1 MEERTKNGSSFIQ
14 ELEERLNDIF
24 QDEKPQQAEPPLA
37 PEPANTA
44 ALDSINIVQ
53 GEESRGELLG
63 ELDESN
69 SIMFSHIKDLKS
81 IVLSLEWEL
90 NDETLARFDEE
101 ILKLEDIYPEDV
113 FTLAFARILRFL
125 GRYIRVKGIESEPR
139 SINLLL
145 STYDNLENV
154 LLSRNLPETEKYS
167 LMVENISNYRQWVET
182 QDLTTEKSGETDG
195 PGPAPTNAMPALQVF
210 AGKQEEEEART
221 ESPAPEMAES
231 SSAETSQ
238 AESPSVKVSPEESPS
253 LEISQPEVEISSTS
267 ERSSALD
274 EIELEGEAAQWK
286 RAVEEDSIAASLPF
300 EEEPVAPAGENDP
313 AGPGPFDEIRA
324 DLREKD
330 ILADDKLQAE
340 DVRTEEIPAAEVR
353 ESSIGPVEIKAN
365 ESFDRDDELAPALER
380 IRQEIRNE
388 IMQELRAE
396 IDALREEIRS
406 LTANRN

>member
-101 ILKLEDIYPEDV
+101 ILKLEDIYSEDV

-125 GRYIRVKGIESEPR
+125 GRYIRVKGTESEPR

-145 STYDNLENV
+145 STYDNLETV

-167 LMVENISNYRQWVET
+167 LIVENISNYRQWVET
-182 QDLTTEKSGETDG
+182 QDLTTEKIEEIDG
-195 PGPAPTNAMPALQVF
+195 PGQAPTNAMPVLQVF

-221 ESPAPEMAES
+221 ESPAPEMES

-238 AESPSVKVSPEESPS
+238 AESPSVEVSPEDSPS
-253 LEISQPEVEISSTS
+253 LEISQPEVEISSTA

-286 RAVEEDSIAASLPF
+286 RAVEEDSIAASRPL
-300 EEEPVAPAGENDP
+300 EEEPVAP

-324 DLREKD
+324 DVRKKD
-330 ILADDKLQAE
+330 VLADDKLQAE
-340 DVRTEEIPAAEVR
+340 DVRTEEILAAEVR
-353 ESSIGPVEIKAN
+353 ESSIGPVEMKAK

-388 IMQELRAE
+388 IVQELRAE